1 MSQSPVDALDLLIA
15 DFAKHAGTTPSVNPP
30 EAVKVLETQTKPEVA
45 GVPEPALELPA
56 APAPTEKPA
65 EVVAAE
71 AAKKT
76 RSRKPAAAAEKQA
89 DKAPESSGQTSQP
102 DAATAQAAL
111 AAASTK
117 ELFNECRRRG
127 LESMFGAPTEDLLAE
142 ILRRLCRALPAPD
155 A

>member
-15 DFAKHAGTTPSVNPP
+15 DFAKSAGTMPQVNPP

-45 GVPEPALELPA
+45 GNPEPALELPT

-76 RSRKPAAAAEKQA
+76 RGRKPAAPAPAEKQA
-89 DKAPESSGQTSQP
+89 DKAPESSGQSAQSLP
-102 DAATAQAAL
+102 MPAAQAAATL
-111 AAASTK
+111 STDDLVG
-117 ELFNECRRRG
+117 ELVARG
-127 LESMFGAPTEDLLAE
+127 YIVTLQ
-142 ILRRLCRALPAPD
+142 RLVQA
-155 A
+155 

>member
-1 MSQSPVDALDLLIA
+1 MSQSPVDALDALIA
-15 DFAKHAGTTPSVNPP
+15 DFAKNSGVLPQVNPP

-45 GVPEPALELPA
+45 GNPEPALELPA

-76 RSRKPAAAAEKQA
+76 RGRKAAPAAEKQA

-102 DAATAQAAL
+102 DAATVIATLATATVEQLCTAL
-111 AAASTK
+111 ANQGFETS
-117 ELFNECRRRG
+117 
-127 LESMFGAPTEDLLAE
+127 
-142 ILRRLCRALPAPD
+142 LRFVGR
-155 A
+155 